1 VIQAWL
7 AGFDPGAEF
16 PNNNAT
22 PDQVAASIALLQTG
36 IYNLTPEQLDGALA
50 QLEDINP
57 ALPAL
62 AVNAG
67 FLTDPGYLAFIN
79 EPGSAFEPVYGGWN
93 PALVLPGILDLFG
106 IDTGSSGVS
115 ELVDPASLDLS
126 ALFSGFDPASM
137 SLDLGELF
145 SGFDPTG
152 MSADFATLIEDL
164 TSAWVPDLAT
174 SALSVF

>member
-1 VIQAWL
+1 
-7 AGFDPGAEF
+7 
-16 PNNNAT
+16 
-22 PDQVAASIALLQTG
+22 
-36 IYNLTPEQLDGALA
+36 
-50 QLEDINP
+50 
-57 ALPAL
+57 
-62 AVNAG
+62 
-67 FLTDPGYLAFIN
+67 
-79 EPGSAFEPVYGGWN
+79 
-93 PALVLPGILDLFG
+93 LVLPGILDLFG